1 MELTLTSPRSRA
13 AQLAAIPA
21 PDGFDAQVLRL
32 SGSGDSTLLAE
43 RDPLSAI
50 YHAILP
56 SMESGETA
64 TWDATAVDGQA
75 PRCGI
80 EHACREDR
88 VEVSLGG
95 APFMTFHHS
104 VAYPKPFINP
114 ILTPGGVNMLREP
127 MPAYGEGE
135 HPWQRG
141 LTLMQG
147 AINGVDCWGEFDRPG
162 FGRTVQDEMSIHR
175 GPLSLTIATGNTWYE
190 VDRPLMSDRRWYRL
204 FDTGRDAVVLDVL
217 FTLITDHGPV
227 TIGSTKEGGFL
238 SIRVNPTMNA
248 SGDGR
253 MRNAYGANDETGCWS
268 RRAHWMDYCGPVGG
282 EANETRPTGETG
294 EVRETGETRQT
305 AGFAV
310 FDHPDNLRYP
320 TAWHV
325 RGYGLFAANCWMV
338 WDDHHCD
345 ADTETTFRW
354 RVIIHTGDTREAAIA
369 DRFLDYVD
377 GPRAQWDQH
386 EA

>member
-1 MELTLTSPRSRA
+1 MKLTLTSPRSRKE
-13 AQLAAIPA
+13 QLAVIPA
-21 PDGFDAQVLRL
+21 PDGNNAPVLRL
-32 SGSGDSTLLAE
+32 SRSGGETLLAE
-43 RDPLSAI
+43 RDPLSPA

-56 SMESGETA
+56 SMKAGEES
-64 TWDATAVDGQA
+64 TWDATAADDA
-75 PRCGI
+75 ALSCGI
-80 EHACREDR
+80 EHECREDR

-95 APFMTFHHS
+95 APFMTFHHGTG
-104 VAYPKPFINP
+104 YPKPFINP

-127 MPAYGEGE
+127 LSAYSEGE

-162 FGRTVQDEMSIHR
+162 FGRTVQDEMAVEQ
-175 GPLSLTIATGNTWYE
+175 GPLSLAIASRNTWYE
-190 VDRPLMSDRRWYRL
+190 GDRPLMSDRRRYRL
-204 FDTGRDAVVLDVL
+204 FDTARDAVILDVI
-217 FTLITDHGPV
+217 FTLVASHGPV

-238 SIRVNPTMNA
+238 SIRVNPSMNA

-253 MRNAYGANDETGCWS
+253 MRNAYGAGDETGCWS

-282 EANETRPTGETG
+282 E
-294 EVRETGETRQT
+294 T

-310 FDHPDNLRYP
+310 FDHPDNPRYP

-325 RGYGLFAANCWMV
+325 RGYGLFAANCWMI
-338 WDDHHCD
+338 WDDYHCA

-354 RVIIHTGDTREAAIA
+354 RVVIHSGDPEEAAIA
-369 DRFLDYVD
+369 ERFLDYVD
-377 GPRAQWDQH
+377 GPRAVWNRGL
-386 EA
+386 A

>member
-1 MELTLTSPRSRA
+1 MKLTLTSPRSRRE
-13 AQLAAIPA
+13 QLAAIPA
-21 PDGFDAQVLRL
+21 PDGCNAQVLRL
-32 SGSGDSTLLAE
+32 TGSGGSTILAE

-56 SMESGETA
+56 SMESGEVS
-64 TWDATAVDGQA
+64 TWDAAAAEEAAAEDAAAAENAVGDA
-75 PRCGI
+75 ALRCGI
-80 EHACREDR
+80 EHVCREDR
-88 VEVSLGG
+88 VEVSLGQS
-95 APFMTFHHS
+95 PFMTFHHG
-104 VAYPKPFINP
+104 AGYPKPFINP

-127 MPAYGEGE
+127 LPAYSEGE

-162 FGRTVQDEMSIHR
+162 FGRTVQDEMSIHQ
-175 GPLSLTIATGNTWYE
+175 GPLSLVIATGNTWYE
-190 VDRPLMSDRRWYRL
+190 GERPLMSDRRWYRL

-217 FTLITDHGPV
+217 FTLVADRGPV

-238 SIRVNPTMNA
+238 SIRVNPSMNA

-253 MRNAYGANDETGCWS
+253 MRNVYGADDETGCWS
-268 RRAHWMDYCGPVGG
+268 RRAHWMDYCGPVGD
-282 EANETRPTGETG
+282 E
-294 EVRETGETRQT
+294 T

-338 WDDHHCD
+338 WDDHLCA

-354 RVIIHTGDTREAAIA
+354 RVVIHGGDTHEAAIA

-377 GPRAQWDQH
+377 GPRTAWED
-386 EA
+386 

>member
-1 MELTLTSPRSRA
+1 MKLTLTSPRSRRE
-13 AQLAAIPA
+13 QLAAIPA
-21 PDGFDAQVLRL
+21 PDGCKAPVLRL
-32 SGSGDSTLLAE
+32 TGSGGSTLLAE

-56 SMESGETA
+56 SMEAGEA
-64 TWDATAVDGQA
+64 STWDAAADEDAAAENAADDAADEDVA

-80 EHACREDR
+80 EHVCREDR
-88 VEVSLGG
+88 VEVSLGES
-95 APFMTFHHS
+95 PFMTFHHG
-104 VAYPKPFINP
+104 AGYPKPFINP

-127 MPAYGEGE
+127 LPAYSEGE

-190 VDRPLMSDRRWYRL
+190 GERPLMSDRRWYRL

-217 FTLITDHGPV
+217 FTLVADRGPV

-238 SIRVNPTMNA
+238 SIRVNPSMNA
-248 SGDGR
+248 SGNGR
-253 MRNAYGANDETGCWS
+253 MRNVYGADDETGCWS
-268 RRAHWMDYCGPVGG
+268 RRAHWMDYCGPVGD
-282 EANETRPTGETG
+282 E
-294 EVRETGETRQT
+294 T

-338 WDDHHCD
+338 WDDHHCA

-354 RVIIHTGDTREAAIA
+354 RVVIHGGDSHEAAIA
-369 DRFLDYVD
+369 DRYLDYVD
-377 GPRAQWDQH
+377 GPRTAWED
-386 EA
+386 

>member
-1 MELTLTSPRSRA
+1 MKLTLTSPRSRRE
-13 AQLAAIPA
+13 QLAAIPA
-21 PDGFDAQVLRL
+21 PDGCNAQVLRL
-32 SGSGDSTLLAE
+32 TGSDGSTLLAE

-56 SMESGETA
+56 SMEAGEA
-64 TWDATAVDGQA
+64 STWDAATAENAADDAAAEDVTAVEDAA

-80 EHACREDR
+80 EHVCREDR
-88 VEVSLGG
+88 VEVSLGQS
-95 APFMTFHHS
+95 PFMTFHHS
-104 VAYPKPFINP
+104 AGYPKPFINP

-127 MPAYGEGE
+127 LPAYSEGE

-162 FGRTVQDEMSIHR
+162 FGRTVQDEMSIHQ
-175 GPLSLTIATGNTWYE
+175 GPLSLVIATGNTWYE
-190 VDRPLMSDRRWYRL
+190 GGERPLMSDRRWYRL

-217 FTLITDHGPV
+217 FTLVADRGPV

-238 SIRVNPTMNA
+238 SIRVNPSMNA
-248 SGDGR
+248 SADGR
-253 MRNAYGANDETGCWS
+253 MRNVYGADDETGCWS
-268 RRAHWMDYCGPVGG
+268 RRAHWMDYCGPVGD
-282 EANETRPTGETG
+282 E
-294 EVRETGETRQT
+294 T

-338 WDDHHCD
+338 WDDHLCA
-345 ADTETTFRW
+345 ADSETTFRW
-354 RVIIHTGDTREAAIA
+354 RVVIHAGDTQEAAVA

-377 GPRAQWDQH
+377 GPRTAWED
-386 EA
+386 

>member
-1 MELTLTSPRSRA
+1 MKLTLTSPRSRRE
-13 AQLAAIPA
+13 QLAAIPA
-21 PDGFDAQVLRL
+21 PDGCKAPVLRL
-32 SGSGDSTLLAE
+32 TGSGGSTLFAE
-43 RDPLSAI
+43 RDPLKAI

-56 SMESGETA
+56 SMEVGEIS
-64 TWDATAVDGQA
+64 TWDAAAAEDAAAEDAADKDTV

-80 EHACREDR
+80 EHVCREDR
-88 VEVSLGG
+88 VEVSLGES
-95 APFMTFHHS
+95 PFMTFHHG
-104 VAYPKPFINP
+104 AGYPKPFINP

-127 MPAYGEGE
+127 LPAYSEGE

-162 FGRTVQDEMSIHR
+162 FGRTVQDEMSIHQ
-175 GPLSLTIATGNTWYE
+175 GPLSLIIATGNTWYE
-190 VDRPLMSDRRWYRL
+190 GERPLMSDRRWYRL
-204 FDTGRDAVVLDVL
+204 FDTGRDAVVLDVV
-217 FTLITDHGPV
+217 FTLVTNHGPV

-238 SIRVNPTMNA
+238 SIRVNPSMNA

-253 MRNAYGANDETGCWS
+253 MRNVYGADDETGCWS
-268 RRAHWMDYCGPVGG
+268 RRAHWMDYCGPVGD
-282 EANETRPTGETG
+282 E
-294 EVRETGETRQT
+294 T

-338 WDDHHCD
+338 WDDHHCA

-354 RVIIHTGDTREAAIA
+354 RVVIHAGDTHEAAVA
-369 DRFLDYVD
+369 DRYLDYVD
-377 GPRAQWDQH
+377 GPRTAWED
-386 EA
+386 